1 MSEPTTTP
9 PPTTPVTPVPSR
21 ARHSN
26 PAGSCPFC
34 LGLILKHWCEEC
46 NTVHANGHSSRCP
59 LAVACLGLDPDLTGW
74 IGMRDE
80 QGLKG

>member
-9 PPTTPVTPVPSR
+9 PPTTPVTLVPIR

-46 NTVHANGHSSRCP
+46 DTPHGLKPGGFSSRRTS
-59 LAVACLGLDPDLTGW
+59 DL
-74 IGMRDE
+74 
-80 QGLKG
+80 